1 MIPASLA
8 IRLGGALAVLVA
20 AKFFVA
26 SIEQRGMDK
35 CQAQYQALAL
45 QASQDNARKQIL
57 LTDRSSEVAR
67 EYSQVRDQLAK
78 ERAARAAADSQLARV
93 RIAIDE
99 ASASGGAASDADPGS
114 DPDGTRLAVIGE
126 FLREGVGLLEEA
138 RGSVAELAAK
148 TAALQT
154 QINRVCLAK

>member
-1 MIPASLA
+1 MIPFRLA
-8 IRLGGALAVLVA
+8 AGLGGAA
-20 AKFFVA
+20 ALLIGFKVFVA

-45 QASQDNARKQIL
+45 EASQANARKQIL

-67 EYSQVRDQLAK
+67 EYSQVRNQLAQ
-78 ERAARAAADSQLARV
+78 ERAARVAADSQLARV

-99 ASASGGAASDADPGS
+99 ASASSGAASDADPGS
-114 DPDGTRLAVIGE
+114 DPDGQRLAVIGG
-126 FLREGVGLLEEA
+126 FLKEGVGLLEEA

-148 TAALQT
+148 TAALQA
-154 QINRVCLAK
+154 QIQRVCLAK